1 MKFGMSVRSALVA
14 PLALGVMMVGTAQVA
29 RAQTPS
35 PAQPTQQ
42 PRQQPHAAAGAAQAA
57 PAQAENPTFSAP
69 AGLLLVQIKPDKTAD
84 YEAMITKLKDALTK
98 SEKPERKAMAKA
110 WKVYKASEPARGQ
123 HPLRARDRRGRA
135 WRLHQSAADHLGS
148 VPDRGAGHLHQG
160 EGRIRPDGSAEPDPV
175 DGSQRDAGDWRRA
188 AVTRLRV
195 SDRDRFTRFVV
206 QRADRRP
213 PTAVRSALR
222 YVP

>member
-35 PAQPTQQ
+35 PAQPQQPATQQ
-42 PRQQPHAAAGAAQAA
+42 PATPPAGGAQAA

-84 YEAMITKLKDALTK
+84 YEAMITKLKDALSK

-110 WKVYKASEPARGQ
+110 WRVYKASEPAQNNTLYVHVIDSTAPGDYTN
-123 HPLRARDRRGRA
+123 PLRIISEVFPTEVQDIYTKVKEGFVQTG
-135 WRLHQSAADHLGS
+135 LLNLTLLTDLSTPAAT
-148 VPDRGAGHLHQG
+148 GAAQ
-160 EGRIRPDGSAEPDPV
+160 P
-175 DGSQRDAGDWRRA
+175 
-188 AVTRLRV
+188 
-195 SDRDRFTRFVV
+195 
-206 QRADRRP
+206 
-213 PTAVRSALR
+213 
-222 YVP
+222 